1 MIRATSL
8 FVVCCVA
15 AVAWASPIGKAPL
28 IQVEDPSLLANPE
41 INPDLFE
48 GDIMGIDPKTGV
60 SKNAVVDESL
70 LWPGGVMIYQVD
82 ATLTA
87 LEQST
92 LDLAIATYESKTC
105 LKFKLRTTE
114 RDYVSVQKTG
124 GGCYSYI
131 GRVGPNQLL
140 NGRQVLSLDP
150 NCYRNGEPGTV
161 EHEFM
166 HAFGF
171 YHEQSRTDRDD
182 YVTINYSNIQAG
194 YEGNF
199 DKYDA
204 TVIQSLGAQ
213 YDYGSVMH
221 YGAYGFAID
230 PTVPT
235 IIVPNGVSIGQRV
248 GFSDTDL
255 FKLNALYKCNVGK

>member
-1 MIRATSL
+1 MVRPTSCL
-8 FVVCCVA
+8 LLCLLA
-15 AVAWASPIGKAPL
+15 AVALASPIGNKVPVL
-28 IQVEDPSLLANPE
+28 QVEDPSLLSAYNPE

-48 GDIMGIDPKTGV
+48 GDILGIKRGSVP
-60 SKNAVVDESL
+60 KNAVVDESL
-70 LWPGGVMIYQVD
+70 LWPGGVMVYQVD
-82 ATLTA
+82 DPLSA
-87 LEQST
+87 LEQRT
-92 LDLAIATYESKTC
+92 LDLAIATYEAKTC
-105 LKFKLRTTE
+105 LRFKLRTNE
-114 RDYVSVQKTG
+114 RNYVSVQKTG

-140 NGRQVLSLDP
+140 TGRQVLSLDP
-150 NCYRNGEPGTV
+150 SCYRNGEPGTV

-182 YVTINYSNIQAG
+182 YVTINWSNIQPG

-204 TVIQSLGAQ
+204 SVIQSLGAT

-230 PTVPT
+230 PTIPT
-235 IIVPNGVSIGQRV
+235 IIVPDGVSIGQRV

-255 FKLNALYKCNVGK
+255 FKLNALYKCNV